1 MDWASFRGPQSKIT
15 DIRVVELSV
24 TCIESVN
31 KSEPFSL
38 VQKNSQQL
46 SRN

>member
-1 MDWASFRGPQSKIT
+1 MDWASFRGLQSKMT

-31 KSEPFSL
+31 KSELFFTRAKELPAA
-38 VQKNSQQL
+38 
-46 SRN
+46 

>member
-1 MDWASFRGPQSKIT
+1 MDWASFRGLQSQMT

-31 KSEPFSL
+31 KSELFFNGAKEFPAA
-38 VQKNSQQL
+38 
-46 SRN
+46 